1 MKKFNAKTI
10 LLIVLVLMLAFAMVA
25 CDKDKEPTPGP
36 TPEPPAQF
44 TPAQYFTDLWDLTTG
59 IGDEQIAET
68 DNVAL
73 HADMSVALML
83 QNGASV
89 TTQSISIGVGLD
101 LVLDR
106 ETQTGVN
113 TAIKANL
120 YNPATKES
128 FATVYFF
135 LNDTDNLYVDFGGQ
149 HIRIPF
155 VYRNDEIAGGL
166 HSLIFEKVIFG
177 TNTIGDIIGALTS
190 DMGADWSLDSLIDG
204 LVSLT
209 GINLQE
215 MLGKY
220 SSAVEQILGGAKLFN
235 EQGKLN
241 IKGIL
246 TSETASNLFPA
257 AQTKRTITGNTT
269 VSTTQIDSDV
279 LGSVGSLLGSMI
291 NNLPEGIFG
300 QNGLIN
306 KQTAI
311 KLEYAVTGDNFDYFK
326 LSASFGSLT
335 AKDSGGKTVHPVI
348 ELAIND
354 LEICKAKANEISID
368 KPLYTPGYAIDAKTQ
383 VSLDGIK
390 LDTGVFG
397 KDLGVVEINNAKLEV
412 GVKGKV
418 DLANVKNN
426 ETFAN
431 AYIALNGTHVVDL
444 TLANGAIGL
453 KINREAKLGDLSVCD
468 TLVSLFGEQAYNALD
483 GMFTRFGWNKEGL
496 EQFANAFFAAGVEP
510 GTLDKTTINDNFK
523 GAVWKGIDVYGAI
536 KGFVDKLFTKP
547 VTPPV
552 TPDPGATEGVT
563 AATPTSSIVV
573 KVIDTIKL
581 AIPLFTT
588 EPSGITIASNDV
600 MAKVVEIW
608 KQYDKGLYDAA
619 NAYDYII
626 DKIVAMDASNYLQ
639 KFAKFFVIDNTSNA
653 GKTDA
658 EIAHDFLVKVFTSLK
673 AELVYKYTNAEGA
686 HFAINVTANKTVKVG
701 VAIDFKVVAFD
712 VNNFVNVAQEYE
724 AAQDK
729 TGWVVYD
736 FTPVEEQA

>member
-25 CDKDKEPTPGP
+25 CDKNKGKEPN
-36 TPEPPAQF
+36 PEPPAQF

-68 DNVAL
+68 DNIAL

-83 QNGASV
+83 QNGASA
-89 TTQSISIGVGLD
+89 TMQSVSIGVGLD

-120 YNPATKES
+120 YNPVSKES

-155 VYRNDEIAGGL
+155 AYRNDEIAGGL
-166 HSLIFEKVIFG
+166 HNLIFEKVIFG
-177 TNTIGDIIGALTS
+177 TNTIGDIIGALTN
-190 DMGADWSLDSLIDG
+190 DMGDDWSLDSLIDG

-215 MLGKY
+215 MLGEY
-220 SSAVEQILGGAKLFN
+220 SSMVEQLLGGAKLFN

-246 TSETASNLFPA
+246 TSETASNLFAA
-257 AQTKRTITGNTT
+257 AQTKRVTKGNTT
-269 VSTTQIDSDV
+269 VSTTQIDSNL
-279 LGSVGSLLGSMI
+279 LGSVGSLLGSFI
-291 NNLPEGIFG
+291 KNLPEGLFG

-306 KQTAI
+306 GQTAI

-335 AKDSGGKTVHPVI
+335 AKDSGNKTVHPVVEI
-348 ELAIND
+348 AIND

-368 KPLYTPGYAIDAKTQ
+368 KPLYTPEYAIDAKAQ

-483 GMFTRFGWNKEGL
+483 GMFTKFGWNKEGL

-547 VTPPV
+547 VTPDTGTGEG
-552 TPDPGATEGVT
+552 TP
-563 AATPTSSIVV
+563 AATPASSIVV

-588 EPSGITIASNDV
+588 EQSGITIASNDV

-639 KFAKFFVIDNTSNA
+639 KFAKFFVIDNASNA

-673 AELVYKYTNAEGA
+673 AELVLKYTNAEGA
-686 HFAINVTANKTVKVG
+686 HVAINITANETVKVG
-701 VAIDFKVVAFD
+701 AAIDFKVVAFD
-712 VNNFVNVAQEYE
+712 ANNFVNVAQEYE
-724 AAQDK
+724 SAQDK